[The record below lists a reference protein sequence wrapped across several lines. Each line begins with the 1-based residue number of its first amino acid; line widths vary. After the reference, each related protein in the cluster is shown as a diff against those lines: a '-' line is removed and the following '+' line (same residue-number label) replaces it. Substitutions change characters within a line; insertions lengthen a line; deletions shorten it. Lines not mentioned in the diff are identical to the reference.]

1 MKKFPFIKTAPLF
14 DKRALGQARRVV
26 GGGRIPPNQKL
37 FLTLLIQIKKEE
49 FFWKRALFN
58 GVSNPWMLFLPE
70 TGPDP
75 SATMAGLLQKMTF

>member
-37 FLTLLIQIKKEE
+37 FLTLLIQIKRNFSGKGHFLMECPIPGC
-49 FFWKRALFN
+49 FFFLKQALTPVQQWLDFCKR
-58 GVSNPWMLFLPE
+58 
-70 TGPDP
+70 
-75 SATMAGLLQKMTF
+75 